1 MNLNELSFRD
11 LLTCK
16 IRKKDLQISEFYNTN
31 TLLYAGNVTNLHQ
44 DFLK

>member
-11 LLTCK
+11 LITCK

-44 DFLK
+44 RFLK

>member
-11 LLTCK
+11 LITCK

-31 TLLYAGNVTNLHQ
+31 TLLSAGNVTNLHQ
-44 DFLK
+44 EFLK

>member
-11 LLTCK
+11 LIICK

-31 TLLYAGNVTNLHQ
+31 ALLYAENVTNLPQ
-44 DFLK
+44 KFLK